1 MSTRESFQ
9 DGQSLGYEFAHAEYG
24 YANFARGCMA
34 DELRAEAIEARA
46 DSPSWR
52 AFKLGI
58 VRAYRDATR
67 TLRGG
72 RWGT

>member
-1 MSTRESFQ
+1 MTAESYR
-9 DGQSLGYEFAHAEYG
+9 DGLSLGYEFAHAEYG

-34 DELRAEAIEARA
+34 DELRAEAIEARE

-52 AFKLGI
+52 AFKLGV
-58 VRAYRDATR
+58 VRGYRESTR
-67 TLRGG
+67 SLLAG